1 MKVNHNSYHK
11 LTTKKNIFRGFK
23 EFLKGKRRK
32 QDVINFSKNKEVNL
46 EKLHAELIS
55 KTYLPGKYSQ
65 FIVRDPKTRIIHKA
79 CVVDRI
85 VHHIVS
91 DVLEEVYDST
101 FIYHSYACRKDK
113 GTHKAVLALQKMGIK
128 ESKNNRRTCWILKC
142 DISKFFASVN
152 HKKLT
157 EILSRRVKDQEFLD
171 LLEKIITSFYSDKTV
186 DLNDKKGIPIGNL
199 TSQLFSNIYLNE
211 LDQFVKHKLKV
222 RFYLRYADDFAF
234 ISYDRE
240 YLLSLINPLQEF
252 LKEKLDL
259 DLHPKKIILRK
270 FSSGVDFLGYI
281 IFPKYVLPRTK
292 TKRRLVRK
300 IHAKVKQ
307 FKAGEIS
314 EESLNQTIQSYYGFL
329 VHANTYEF
337 KQKLQ
342 NLIMFWLTE

>member
-23 EFLKGKRRK
+23 AFLKGKKHK
-32 QDVINFSKNKEVNL
+32 QDVINFSQNKEVNL
-46 EKLHAELIS
+46 EKLHAELVS

-91 DVLEEVYDST
+91 DVLEDNYDST

-113 GTHKAVLALQKMGIK
+113 GTHKGIR

-152 HKKLT
+152 HEKLT

-171 LLEKIITSFYSDKTV
+171 LLEKIVNSFYSDKTT
-186 DLNDKKGIPIGNL
+186 DLSNKKGIPIGNL

-211 LDQFVKHKLKV
+211 LDQFVKHTLKV
-222 RFYLRYADDFAF
+222 KFYLRYADDFAF

-240 YLLSLINPLQEF
+240 YLLGLIDPLQKF
-252 LKEKLDL
+252 LKGSLDL

-281 IFPKYVLPRTK
+281 IFPKYILPRTK

-300 IHAKVKQ
+300 IHEKVKQ

-329 VHANTYEF
+329 IHANTYEF

>member
-32 QDVINFSKNKEVNL
+32 QDVINFSQNIGENL
-46 EKLHAELIS
+46 ENLHRELVS

-79 CVVDRI
+79 DVVDRI

-91 DVLEEVYDST
+91 DVLEDSYDST
-101 FIYHSYACRKDK
+101 FIYHSYACRKNK
-113 GTHKAVLALQKMGIK
+113 GTHKAVLALQKMGIR
-128 ESKNNRRTCWILKC
+128 ESKNNSKVCWVLKC

-152 HKKLT
+152 HKTLL
-157 EILSRRVKDQEFLD
+157 EILSRRIKDQDFLEV
-171 LLEKIITSFYSDKTV
+171 LEKIINSFSSDKTI
-186 DLNDKKGIPIGNL
+186 DLNNKKGIPIGNL

-211 LDQFVKHKLKV
+211 LDQFVKHTLKV
-222 RFYLRYADDFAF
+222 KFYLRYADDFAF
-234 ISYDRE
+234 VSYDRE
-240 YLLSLINPLQEF
+240 YLLGLISPLQKF
-252 LKEKLDL
+252 LKNTLDL

-281 IFPKYVLPRTK
+281 IFPKYILPRTK
-292 TKRRLVRK
+292 TKRRLIRK
-300 IHAKVKQ
+300 IHEKVKQ

-314 EESLNQTIQSYYGFL
+314 EEPLNQTIQSYYGFL